1 MTYSIW
7 TKMLLATA
15 LTDVD
20 EELHHVM
27 DPIVKKISKIVIGF
41 LCGEVS
47 PTQSFQFEEAL
58 QEVLRELGRVIAG
71 WAYNRVEPDD
81 PETLPHDVHYD
92 GSHYR
97 RLNHQTANR
106 NVSRTRFGKIVLWR
120 FGYRDWQ
127 REGGEPTWFP
137 LERTLGLL
145 GGATPALTSAVG
157 RYFADERGRHARR
170 RAAAPSS
177 RARRDLG
184 HEEIAGSDRSVGRA
198 QCNRSR
204 RHRRPRS
211 RVG

>member
-7 TKMLLATA
+7 TKVLLATA

-106 NVSRTRFGKIVLWR
+106 NVSTRFGKIVLWR

-127 REGGEPTWFP
+127 REGGEPTLFP

-157 RYFADERGRHARR
+157 RYFADAGATQDVVLQRLRREHGVIWGTKKLREVTGQLAEHAT
-170 RAAAPSS
+170 
-177 RARRDLG
+177 
-184 HEEIAGSDRSVGRA
+184 V
-198 QCNRSR
+198 QR